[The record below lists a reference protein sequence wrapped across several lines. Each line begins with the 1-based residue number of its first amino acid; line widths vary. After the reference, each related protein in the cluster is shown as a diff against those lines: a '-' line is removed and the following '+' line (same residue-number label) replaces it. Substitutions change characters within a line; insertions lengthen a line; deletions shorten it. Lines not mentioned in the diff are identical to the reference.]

1 MSYDVKLLHIMQAF
15 PLQNLMSSTNKNNK
29 DGHIG
34 TELLRQILV
43 TLDEE

>member
-1 MSYDVKLLHIMQAF
+1 MNYDVEFLHIIQAF
-15 PLQNLMSSTNKNNK
+15 PLQYIMSSTNKNKK

-43 TLDEE
+43 MLDQE